1 MIHSFILFL
10 TQDLDTRLYKINQL
24 TSTPDCFPQVL
35 VLGFHEI
42 TDKPDVL
49 MLGVGE
55 EEDASKRLLPEA
67 TDAPGKN
74 IINKNICF
82 RLYITIIIIII
93 ITMIIKTIVHTL
105 N

>member
-1 MIHSFILFL
+1 
-10 TQDLDTRLYKINQL
+10 
-24 TSTPDCFPQVL
+24 
-35 VLGFHEI
+35 
-42 TDKPDVL
+42 
-49 MLGVGE
+49 MLGVVE

-93 ITMIIKTIVHTL
+93 TMIIKTIVHTL